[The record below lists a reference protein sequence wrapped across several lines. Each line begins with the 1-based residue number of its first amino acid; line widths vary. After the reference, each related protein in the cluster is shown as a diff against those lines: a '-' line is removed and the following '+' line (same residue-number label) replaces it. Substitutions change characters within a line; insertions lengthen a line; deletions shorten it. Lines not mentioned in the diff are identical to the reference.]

1 MNRERITT
9 NEPEL
14 GKSLTRLLV
23 VRSKEKKNVNE
34 ESRVAK
40 VEMAKSL
47 LMMKKVVN
55 FFFFFFEI

>member
-47 LMMKKVVN
+47 LMMKKVEMVN
-55 FFFFFFEI
+55 FFFFF